1 MGLAQRLTKWRTFML
16 YKVSVCTLFAVAL
29 LITGCSDNDGSAG
42 GKWVGE
48 VFARSNTKTSTVIG
62 EFGSY
67 AECLEATQKESKS
80 GVFNCGVKTN

>member
-1 MGLAQRLTKWRTFML
+1 MWRVLML
-16 YKVSVCTLFAVAL
+16 HKVFICILFAVTL
-29 LITGCSDNDGSAG
+29 LVTACGDDGGSAG

-48 VFARSNTKTSTVIG
+48 VYASSNSKSSTVVG

-67 AECLEATQKESKS
+67 AECVEATQKESKS

>member
-1 MGLAQRLTKWRTFML
+1 MWRTLML
-16 YKVSVCTLFAVAL
+16 HKLFVCILFTVTLSLTA
-29 LITGCSDNDGSAG
+29 CSDDGGSAS

-48 VFARSNTKTSTVIG
+48 VYASSNSKTSTVVG

-67 AECLEATQKESKS
+67 AECVEATQKESKS

>member
-1 MGLAQRLTKWRTFML
+1 ML
-16 YKVSVCTLFAVAL
+16 HKVLVSILFAVAL
-29 LITGCSDNDGSAG
+29 LITACGDDGGSAG

-48 VFARSNTKTSTVIG
+48 VYASSNSKTSTVVG

>member
-1 MGLAQRLTKWRTFML
+1 MWRTFML
-16 YKVSVCTLFAVAL
+16 HKLFVCILFAVTL
-29 LITGCSDNDGSAG
+29 SLIACGDNGGSAG

-48 VFARSNTKTSTVIG
+48 VYASSNSKTSTVVG

-67 AECLEATQKESKS
+67 AECVEATQKESKS

>member
-1 MGLAQRLTKWRTFML
+1 ML
-16 YKVSVCTLFAVAL
+16 HKVSVCILFAIAL
-29 LITGCSDNDGSAG
+29 LIIGCSDNGGSAE

-48 VFARSNTKTSTVIG
+48 VFTSSNSKTSTVIG

-67 AECLEATQKESKS
+67 SECLEATQKESKS

>member
-1 MGLAQRLTKWRTFML
+1 ML
-16 YKVSVCTLFAVAL
+16 HKVLVCILFAVAL
-29 LITGCSDNDGSAG
+29 LITACSDNGGSAG

-48 VFARSNTKTSTVIG
+48 VYASTSSKTSTVVG

-67 AECLEATQKESKS
+67 TECLEATQKEAKS